1 MRRRRRRSRRS
12 GSGGRAARRSRKGP
26 RGSRDGASC
35 PGHAWGSPHRPSV
48 IRAGIP
54 ANRAG
59 HPWAAST
66 LDSAFCSAISWAHE
80 LLGTVP
86 VGTEP
91 RNAGHSVAE
100 IGTVPVGLNPATLP
114 AQSLNWFNLSW
125 HVDASWGSPH
135 RPSVIRAGIPA
146 NRAAHPRA
154 ASTLDSASCSAIS
167 WAQELLEAQL

>member
-1 MRRRRRRSRRS
+1 MAFAMRDHTLSL
-12 GSGGRAARRSRKGP
+12 
-26 RGSRDGASC
+26 C
-35 PGHAWGSPHRPSV
+35 PLGLDPLDLPYISNAWVS
-48 IRAGIP
+48 
-54 ANRAG
+54 
-59 HPWAAST
+59 
-66 LDSAFCSAISWAHE
+66 F
-80 LLGTVP
+80 
-86 VGTEP
+86 
-91 RNAGHSVAE
+91 AGHSVAE